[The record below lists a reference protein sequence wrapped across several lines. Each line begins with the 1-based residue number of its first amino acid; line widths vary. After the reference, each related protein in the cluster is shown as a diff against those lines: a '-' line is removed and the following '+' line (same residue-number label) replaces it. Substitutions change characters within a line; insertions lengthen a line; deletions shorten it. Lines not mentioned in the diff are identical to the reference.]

1 VIPTYN
7 RVRTLERAL
16 APLLEDKAVYELIA
30 VVDGSR
36 DGSLELLQRI
46 AGRHAR
52 LVPLFIEHRGEMGAR
67 QAGVEAASG
76 DVVLFV
82 DDDVL
87 AEPGLAS
94 GHARRHAG
102 QEGLVVVGY
111 IPVELPRSRSAA
123 DFATFI
129 YSVEYEGRC
138 RIYKRDPASV
148 LSTLWGGNFSLRR
161 SDYLAIDMPN
171 PAYAERYHP
180 DREFGLRCLEAG
192 LTGVFD
198 RSLRAK
204 HLHCRSLAAFARDA
218 RSQGAARVVLHRL
231 HPASV
236 ELPAPREFERGLP
249 PLAGALVRWARRPRA
264 HRILGSVL
272 GGLVRVSGAAH
283 AWPLQEAAA
292 KLLRRIEQQ
301 RGAVEASASA

>member
-1 VIPTYN
+1 MPTYY
-7 RVRTLERAL
+7 RVRALERVL
-16 APLLEDKAVYELIA
+16 APLLEDEGIHELIA

-36 DGSLELLQRI
+36 DGSLELLRRI

-52 LVPLFIEHRGEMGAR
+52 LMPLFIEHRGEMGAR
-67 QAGVEAASG
+67 QAGAETASG
-76 DVVLFV
+76 EVVLFV

-87 AEPGLAS
+87 AEPALAS

-111 IPVELPRSRSAA
+111 MPVELPRSRSAA

-129 YSVEYEGRC
+129 YNAEYEGRC
-138 RIYKRDPASV
+138 RVYERDPASV

-161 SDYLAIDMPN
+161 SDYLAVGMPS

-204 HLHCRSLAAFARDA
+204 HWHSRSLAAFARDA

-231 HPASV
+231 HPAAV

-249 PLAGALVRWARRPRA
+249 PPAGALVRWARRPGA
-264 HRILGSVL
+264 HRILAAAL
-272 GGLVRVSGAAH
+272 GGLVRVSGAAR
-283 AWPLQEAAA
+283 AWRLQEAAA

-301 RGAVEASASA
+301 RGAMEAAASA